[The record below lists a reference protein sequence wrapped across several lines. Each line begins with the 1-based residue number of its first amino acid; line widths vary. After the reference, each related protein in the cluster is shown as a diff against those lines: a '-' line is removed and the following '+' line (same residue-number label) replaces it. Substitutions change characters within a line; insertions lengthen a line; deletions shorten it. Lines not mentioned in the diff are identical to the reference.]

1 MQSIEMIDKVREPLA
16 NGAIGISLVL
26 IVIVFLGIVR
36 PVFFGET
43 QKPIMKLFLSA
54 VVSIIAIVAMT
65 AIYGY
70 ILYVGKL
77 DSYDFIIGLAMM
89 LFIAMTDSYLI
100 DNVIVKGLHVNDKP
114 TDGRLKRK
122 RIKL

>member
-1 MQSIEMIDKVREPLA
+1 MQSIAIIDNTRETWA
-16 NGAIGISLVL
+16 NGFIVMGLILV
-26 IVIVFLGIVR
+26 VIVFLGIVR

-43 QKPIMKLFLSA
+43 QKPIMKLFLSTLTS
-54 VVSIIAIVAMT
+54 VIAIVAMT

-89 LFIAMTDSYLI
+89 LFVAMTDSYLI
-100 DNVIVKGLHVNDKP
+100 DNVIVKDLHVNDKP
-114 TDGRLKRK
+114 TDGCLKRK